1 MMVCQVLPERS
12 PDRRWSR
19 IRRSFRAG
27 QRGQALVEFAL
38 VLPLVLLLVVAIADF
53 GIAYQHS
60 VQLTNGVREGARYG
74 SLFPQRVD
82 NAANPDPE
90 NIKYRVKREANGFPL
105 IDANIQ
111 VFYEEANINPP
122 PAHDA
127 SAAGSAVYAVSG
139 NAVRVEATTQ
149 YMPVTPLA
157 NLLFPGGTVT
167 LRATAVMRI
176 E

>member
-1 MMVCQVLPERS
+1 MVWLVPERS
-12 PDRRWSR
+12 PDRRW
-19 IRRSFRAG
+19 RRVLPSFRAV

-53 GIAYQHS
+53 GIAYQRS

-82 NAANPDPE
+82 SAANPDPE
-90 NIKYRVKREANGFPL
+90 NTKYRVKREANGFPL
-105 IDANIQ
+105 TDANIR

-127 SAAGSAVYAVSG
+127 SAGGSAVYAVTG
-139 NAVRVEATTQ
+139 NGVRVEATTQ
-149 YMPVTPLA
+149 YTPATPFA